1 MTGGDVPSSSP
12 APARTPASIAV
23 AAFKQ
28 LRARQW
34 SKNALL
40 FAALIFSGQFT
51 VPESVVNAVAAFL
64 SFSLLASA
72 GYVFNDY
79 LDRAADRNHP
89 KKRFRPIASGAL
101 PEGLAIVLMIALL
114 VTGVLIAQWIGG
126 LFVFAALAYLLTTLA
141 YSFFFKHIVIL
152 DVMVLASCYV
162 WRVVG
167 GALAITVHVSAWLFL
182 CTAFLALFIGFNKR
196 RAELRELGDKA
207 GTRKSL
213 VQYNARMLEEF
224 QSITT
229 ANTIVS
235 YALYTVLGAQTPWMA
250 LTIPFVL
257 YAVFRYVF
265 LVEQNGEGAAPDE
278 TLLTDIP
285 ILVTAVLYAVTAV
298 TVILLDRSGVLTHIL
313 PQMR

>member
-1 MTGGDVPSSSP
+1 MSSTHP
-12 APARTPASIAV
+12 APERTPLSILKAAV
-23 AAFKQ
+23 KQ
-28 LRARQW
+28 LRVRQW
-34 SKNALL
+34 AKNALL
-40 FAALIFSGQFT
+40 FAALIFSGEFT
-51 VPESVVNAVAAFL
+51 VFASVVNAVAGFL
-64 SFSLLASA
+64 SFSLLASS

-79 LDRAADRNHP
+79 LDREADRNHP
-89 KKRFRPIASGAL
+89 KKKLRPIASRAL
-101 PEGLAIVLMIALL
+101 PEGLAIVELVVLL
-114 VTGVLIAQWIGG
+114 VAGLAIAQWIGG
-126 LFVFAALAYLLTTLA
+126 LFLFSAIAYLITTLT
-141 YSFFFKHIVIL
+141 YSFFFKHYVIL

-167 GALAITVHVSAWLFL
+167 GALAIKVHVSAWLFL

-229 ANTIVS
+229 ANTVVC

-257 YAVFRYVF
+257 YAVFRYVY

-278 TLLTDIP
+278 TLLTDAP
-285 ILVTAVLYAVTAV
+285 ILVTAVLYAATAIG
-298 TVILLDRSGVLTHIL
+298 VILLDRAGVLAHVL
-313 PQMR
+313 PDMGR

>member
-1 MTGGDVPSSSP
+1 MSSSQP
-12 APARTPASIAV
+12 APARTPLSIVTAM
-23 AAFKQ
+23 FRQ

-40 FAALIFSGQFT
+40 FAALIFSGEFT
-51 VPESVVNAVAAFL
+51 VPESIVNAIAAFF
-64 SFSLLASA
+64 SFSLLASS

-79 LDRAADRNHP
+79 LDREADRNHP

-101 PEGLAIVLMIALL
+101 PESLALVELALL
-114 VTGVLIAQWIGG
+114 LVAGVAIANWIGG
-126 LFVFAALAYLLTTLA
+126 LFLFAALAYLATTLA

-167 GALAITVHVSAWLFL
+167 GALAIKVHVSAWLFL

-213 VQYNARMLEEF
+213 MQYNARMLEEF

-250 LTIPFVL
+250 MTIPFVL
-257 YAVFRYVF
+257 YAVFRYVY

-278 TLLTDIP
+278 TLLTDAP
-285 ILVTAVLYAVTAV
+285 ILVTAVLYAATAV
-298 TVILLDRSGVLTHIL
+298 GVILLDRTGALAHVL
-313 PQMR
+313 PNMGR